1 MSVPGLETKRLQRD
15 RAGGV
20 VSSSQAR
27 MGTVCTQT
35 TERIVSKKAPG
46 FGLETLAAP
55 VPEEL
60 GNEDDDSASIN
71 PSKMPFSMGSTTA
84 ATLNAWP
91 REGDA
96 SRTRL
101 IERSAVGAPAPMEQ
115 GCTRGPF
122 FRLHVCESTF
132 SVGFGELGPLPT
144 PPNPPPKPYSHLS
157 GPVRYCLRMKGSD
170 IGKEHFDRYLNIVAY
185 HRHGCAADVST
196 GLPTHKPWLVS
207 LHITA

>member
-96 SRTRL
+96 ARARL
-101 IERSAVGAPAPMEQ
+101 
-115 GCTRGPF
+115 
-122 FRLHVCESTF
+122 
-132 SVGFGELGPLPT
+132 
-144 PPNPPPKPYSHLS
+144 
-157 GPVRYCLRMKGSD
+157 
-170 IGKEHFDRYLNIVAY
+170 
-185 HRHGCAADVST
+185 
-196 GLPTHKPWLVS
+196 
-207 LHITA
+207 

>member
-1 MSVPGLETKRLQRD
+1 
-15 RAGGV
+15 
-20 VSSSQAR
+20 

-71 PSKMPFSMGSTTA
+71 PSKMPFSMGRTTA

-101 IERSAVGAPAPMEQ
+101 IERSGNVRLHQYGTGLHASEG
-115 GCTRGPF
+115 GLPF
-122 FRLHVCESTF
+122 FWLHVCESTYL
-132 SVGFGELGPLPT
+132 VRFGDLGPLRT
-144 PPNPPPKPYSHLS
+144 PPNPPPKPYSHLG
-157 GPVRYCLRMKGSD
+157 GPV
-170 IGKEHFDRYLNIVAY
+170 
-185 HRHGCAADVST
+185 
-196 GLPTHKPWLVS
+196 
-207 LHITA
+207 